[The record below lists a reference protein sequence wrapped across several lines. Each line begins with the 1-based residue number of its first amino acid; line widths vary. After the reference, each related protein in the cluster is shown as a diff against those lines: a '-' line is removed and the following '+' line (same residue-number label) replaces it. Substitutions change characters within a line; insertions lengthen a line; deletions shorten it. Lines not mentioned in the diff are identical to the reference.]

1 MRVSIAVILIFA
13 VSLVSCSRSAQ
24 PASPPAVPKLTTPP
38 PTTNAA
44 PDGADLDQAG
54 VPVYPGA
61 TIGGD
66 VKNDGNPAQERFV
79 AMLTTTDST
88 DRVVDFYTK
97 ALNLKSKAVN
107 GVIHIDGKTAKGADI
122 LMSIGPEGPT
132 TKITI
137 QGILYK
143 NSKGSS

>member
-1 MRVSIAVILIFA
+1 
-13 VSLVSCSRSAQ
+13 
-24 PASPPAVPKLTTPP
+24 
-38 PTTNAA
+38 
-44 PDGADLDQAG
+44 
-54 VPVYPGA
+54 
-61 TIGGD
+61 
-66 VKNDGNPAQERFV
+66 
-79 AMLTTTDST
+79 MLTTTDST